1 MPEEVEPLLSKGST
15 LAMGFFE
22 ASAGVRDEDWLG
34 RASAG
39 MKEAAKGDGVG
50 SAGLEDC
57 GAAASDGAGVGAGAG
72 AAALEADEDE
82 LNRLAQDLAGW
93 AAGVATGGG
102 GAYDGAGMT
111 WGSAAN
117 GTCGGGTDISG
128 GGPGGGWMCSDGS
141 RCGIASTFLD
151 SMVGGI
157 ETDSLKD
164 FWGASGCLCCD
175 DGGVAVVPSAVN
187 GIGEVFFW

>member
-1 MPEEVEPLLSKGST
+1 MSKGST
-15 LAMGFFE
+15 LAMGFLE
-22 ASAGVRDEDWLG
+22 ASAGVREEDWLG
-34 RASAG
+34 RARAG
-39 MKEAAKGDGVG
+39 MKEGAKGDGVG
-50 SAGLEDC
+50 SAGLLEDC
-57 GAAASDGAGVGAGAG
+57 RAGSVDAAGVGAGAG
-72 AAALEADEDE
+72 AAAELEADEDDE

-111 WGSAAN
+111 WGRAAN

-164 FWGASGCLCCD
+164 FWGASGCLCCAD
-175 DGGVAVVPSAVN
+175 EDVGGVAVVPSAVN